1 MNSTTQIAITHLGLC
16 CPLGQ
21 SPQAVLDNLVQASI
35 AGMQWRDDLLFEHP
49 VLVGQVDVELPVIPS
64 ALKRFDTRN
73 NQLTLLIARQIEQA
87 VEQAK
92 ARYGCERIGI
102 IIGTSTSGIATGE
115 AALSEHET
123 HGEFPK
129 EYDYAKQELGDTS
142 QFLQAYFELTGPCY
156 TVSTAC
162 SSSAKVFASAKRLID
177 AEICDMVIVG
187 GIDTLCKLTLNG
199 FYSLESISSGHCQPF
214 SANRDGINIGEG
226 GALFLLEKVTLEKLA
241 PEKTAKDGE
250 EKVIILSGIGESSDA
265 HHISAPHPEGRGA
278 VNAMQAALTMAN
290 LKPEQIDYLNLHGTA
305 TPKND
310 AMESRAVHQVFS
322 NNLPAAS
329 STKPLTGHTLGAAG
343 AIEAAFCYL
352 LLSDYNTHQQ
362 LPPQVWD
369 GKQDPNDPSL
379 PLVAKGQQASIN
391 HVMSNSFAF
400 GGSNAS
406 LILSRNSSSREALKN
421 IDNDSTETNQ
431 DA

>member
-21 SPQAVLDNLVQASI
+21 SHQVVLDNLLHASTT
-35 AGMQWRDDLLFEHP
+35 GMQWRDDLLFERS
-49 VLVGQVDVELPVIPS
+49 VLVGQVDAKLPELPS

-92 ARYGCERIGI
+92 ARFSCERIGI
-102 IIGTSTSGIATGE
+102 VIGTSTSGIATGE
-115 AALSEHET
+115 AALSELKA

-142 QFLQAYFELTGPCY
+142 QFLQAYFGLSGPCY

-177 AEICDMVIVG
+177 ADVCDMVIVG

-199 FYSLESISSGHCQPF
+199 FYSLESISNGHCQPF
-214 SANRDGINIGEG
+214 SINRDGINIGEG
-226 GALFLLEKVTLEKLA
+226 GALFTLEKVTLEKVTLDNA
-241 PEKTAKDGE
+241 AKDGE
-250 EKVIILSGIGESSDA
+250 EKAIILSGIGESSDA

-278 VNAMQAALTMAN
+278 INAMQAALNMAK

-322 NNLPAAS
+322 NNLPACS
-329 STKPLTGHTLGAAG
+329 STKSLTGHTLGAAG

-352 LLSDYNTHQQ
+352 LLSDYNTQQQ

-369 GKQDPNDPSL
+369 GEQDPNDPSL
-379 PLVAKGQQASIN
+379 TLVEKGQQANIR

-406 LILSRNSSSREALKN
+406 LILSRYRSSREVLENRAF
-421 IDNDSTETNQ
+421 DSTETNPNV
-431 DA
+431 